1 MDNLFLTQLS
11 PLLPS
16 ALVNIIFIPVR
27 QGLTKTTD
35 HNHKFFLI
43 KIVVPA
49 QMNTVYFLKNK
60 NECFFRQPEGHF
72 KLNAKLNLKEV
83 RRLTVFLSEQRFL
96 LAKDT

>member
-35 HNHKFFLI
+35 HNHKLFLI

-60 NECFFRQPEGHF
+60 NECFFRQPEGNF
-72 KLNAKLNLKEV
+72 KLNLKEV

>member
-60 NECFFRQPEGHF
+60 NECFFRQPEGNF
-72 KLNAKLNLKEV
+72 KLNLKEV

>member
-1 MDNLFLTQLS
+1 MDNLFLT
-11 PLLPS
+11 
-16 ALVNIIFIPVR
+16 VNIIFIPVR

-60 NECFFRQPEGHF
+60 NECFFRQPEG
-72 KLNAKLNLKEV
+72 NVKLNLKEV

>member
-60 NECFFRQPEGHF
+60 NECFFRQPEG
-72 KLNAKLNLKEV
+72 NVKLNLKEV